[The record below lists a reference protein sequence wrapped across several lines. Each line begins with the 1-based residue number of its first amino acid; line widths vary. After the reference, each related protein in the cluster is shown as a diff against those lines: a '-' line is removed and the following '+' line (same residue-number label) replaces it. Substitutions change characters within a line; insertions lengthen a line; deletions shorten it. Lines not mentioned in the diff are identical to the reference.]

1 MNLEKDIIRKK
12 IEAVFAESLSKD
24 KAAKVGFHMTDWLDD
39 LSELLNVFESP
50 SSADEKE
57 FETKVLAFLAHATDH
72 VVAANKL
79 TSGLAITDTFK
90 LKIFEDD

>member
-1 MNLEKDIIRKK
+1 MNLDKDIIRKK
-12 IEAVFAESLSKD
+12 IELVFTEALSND
-24 KAAKVGFHMTDWLDD
+24 KAAKVGFHMTDWLDEICD
-39 LSELLNVFESP
+39 LLEVFETP
-50 SSADEKE
+50 NFVNEEIFEK
-57 FETKVLAFLAHATDH
+57 KIMAFLAHATDH